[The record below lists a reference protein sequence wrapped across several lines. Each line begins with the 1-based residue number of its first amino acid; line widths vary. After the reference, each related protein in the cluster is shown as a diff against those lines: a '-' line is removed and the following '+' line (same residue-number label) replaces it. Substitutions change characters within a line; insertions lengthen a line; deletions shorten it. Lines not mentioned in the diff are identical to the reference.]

1 MEVRTFTPTPWGLFL
16 GRCRDAC
23 HDSTGGILSS
33 LRQWLATLE
42 RRRGLGPTDMERRG
56 KYPQLLG
63 GNPEVFLEFSPRNP
77 WGNSIQFDEQAF
89 FFSDGLGTQ
98 PSTGQPCF
106 LYNFGS
112 TPQTPG
118 CGCLVTT
125 RMTFFTVFR
134 ESGSQSLPFGD
145 ESASWGLW
153 ELTYNIHPSNQ

>member
-1 MEVRTFTPTPWGLFL
+1 MEVRTFTPTPVFFF

-23 HDSTGGILSS
+23 HNSTGGILSP

-63 GNPEVFLEFSPRNP
+63 GNPEVFLEFSPRNL
-77 WGNSIQFDEQAF
+77 WGNWIQFDEQA

-98 PSTGQPCF
+98 PSTGQRCF

-112 TPQTPG
+112 APQTPG
-118 CGCLVTT
+118 CGCRLVTT
-125 RMTFFTVFR
+125 RNDIFSPFLG
-134 ESGSQSLPFGD
+134 SGSQSLPFV
-145 ESASWGLW
+145 EEPASWGPG

>member
-16 GRCRDAC
+16 GRFRDAC

-89 FFSDGLGTQ
+89 FFFQMGWELNHQLVNLVFCITLDL
-98 PSTGQPCF
+98 PPK
-106 LYNFGS
+106 
-112 TPQTPG
+112 PQGADASSPPG
-118 CGCLVTT
+118 
-125 RMTFFTVFR
+125 MTFFTVFR
-134 ESGSQSLPFGD
+134 FGVPIPT
-145 ESASWGLW
+145 LW
-153 ELTYNIHPSNQ
+153 